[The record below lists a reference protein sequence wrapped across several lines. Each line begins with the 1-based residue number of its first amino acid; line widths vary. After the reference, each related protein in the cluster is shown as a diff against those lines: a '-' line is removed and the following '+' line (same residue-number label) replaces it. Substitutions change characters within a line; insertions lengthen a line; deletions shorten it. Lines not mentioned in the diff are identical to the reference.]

1 MKERRETSVEYM
13 EIMIRDIYMKTG
25 GKGDG
30 IKKRFLALQCLLFFG
45 LRRVSDVN
53 KIRGRDVEFEED
65 GGLGQQRS
73 GRLHLVGG
81 GGYGG

>member
-1 MKERRETSVEYM
+1 MEYM

-65 GGLGQQRS
+65 GGLGQQLS
-73 GRLHLVGG
+73 GRLHLVSG